1 MIASRLRLRRFP
13 QIWVCIV
20 LLIALLFS
28 RNQAYKMS
36 DFDVMEVQLGAD
48 LGIDRDKEIDNDTV
62 KKVMEGVEAG
72 NRDSIYFFA
81 LMKLYGLS
89 LSKEVSIAAH
99 NFEKAARLGHPEATS
114 AYGMMLLHGQGVE
127 KDESLALTFFRRGVQ
142 LKDTNSHWMLGKLL
156 MEGKAVT
163 APVHK
168 EAFELFQYAAAQ
180 NVPQAQHLLG
190 VMYEYALGH
199 EPNSQDF
206 ANAAEQYRRA
216 SGQNYMES
224 SYHLALMYAYGR
236 IPPSYKQDFRKAL
249 ALLERGARAEHA
261 PSVYYM
267 GVFKLHGYG
276 GMPDY
281 ERALNWFER
290 AAGMG
295 DFRISEKS
303 AEAASELR
311 ALIKK
316 AEDANSETL
325 TKLANLG
332 DWSGGADAASEVDY
346 EDDEEEEEEG
356 EGEDL

>member
-1 MIASRLRLRRFP
+1 MTVMRL
-13 QIWVCIV
+13 WTCICMLV
-20 LLIALLFS
+20 LLVVLVV
-28 RNQAYKMS
+28 RNDAYKMS

-48 LGIDRDKEIDNDTV
+48 LGIDKDKEIDNETV
-62 KKVMEGVEAG
+62 KKVMEGVEVG
-72 NRDSIYFFA
+72 NKDSIYFFA

-89 LSKEVSIAAH
+89 LSKEISIAAK

-114 AYGMMLLHGQGVE
+114 AYGMMLLHGPGVE
-127 KDESLALTFFRRGVQ
+127 KDESLAITFFRRGVQ
-142 LKDTNSHWMLGKLL
+142 LKDTNSHWMLGKCL
-156 MEGKAVT
+156 MEGKAVA

-168 EAFELFQYAAAQ
+168 EAYELFQFAAAQ

-190 VMYEYALGH
+190 VMYEYGLGH
-199 EPNSQDF
+199 EPTSQDF
-206 ANAAEQYRRA
+206 AHAAEYYRRA

-236 IPPSYKQDFRKAL
+236 ISPSYKQDFRKAL

-295 DFRISEKS
+295 DFRISEKA

-311 ALIKK
+311 GLIKR
-316 AEDANSETL
+316 AEDQNAETL
-325 TKLANLG
+325 QKLADLG
-332 DWSGGADAASEVDY
+332 DWSSGGEAGSEVDY
-346 EDDEEEEEEG
+346 EDDEEG
-356 EGEDL
+356 EEDL